1 MEHKIVIDEN
11 TNKLMLMIGDW
22 SGPIDISWIYK
33 TAFEFRI
40 SLEGKPR
47 GSISTCDVI
56 QALMTYFEIK
66 KMEHIEIEG
75 ISLGP
80 YRGVNMITFDIELSW
95 RYARKAINNIKNCIF
110 HNQIS
115 NVGRIPSKPS
125 KEERNRYPVY
135 IDSPRSS

>member
-22 SGPIDISWIYK
+22 SGPIDISWVYK

-47 GSISTCDVI
+47 GSTSTRDVL
-56 QALMTYFEIK
+56 QALMAYFEIK
-66 KMEHIEIEG
+66 EMGHIEIEG

-80 YRGVNMITFDIELSW
+80 RGGINTVTFDIELSW
-95 RYARKAINNIKNCIF
+95 RYARKAVNNIKNCIF
-110 HNQIS
+110 NNQIS
-115 NVGRIPSKPS
+115 NIGRIPAKPS

-135 IDSPRSS
+135 IDSPRPS

>member
-1 MEHKIVIDEN
+1 MEHKIAIDEN

-40 SLEGKPR
+40 SIEGKPR

-66 KMEHIEIEG
+66 KMGHVEIEN
-75 ISLGP
+75 IYLGP
-80 YRGVNMITFDIELSW
+80 YRGVNMITFNIELSW
-95 RYARKAINNIKNCIF
+95 RYARKSVNSIKNCIF
-110 HNQIS
+110 NNQIS
-115 NVGRIPSKPS
+115 NVGRIPAKPS
-125 KEERNRYPVY
+125 KEQRNRYPVY